1 MDTFPNPLLF
11 RISLSFGNLCY
22 TDTMHEDE
30 AFWPAWAQFL
40 HEKGVTDIIASLLEG
55 GTPLR
60 IIASQLMYAGIPFLG
75 TSSTASQWR
84 AFATMLEDP
93 ARTASF
99 ISFLRGEE
107 NR

>member
-1 MDTFPNPLLF
+1 MQW
-11 RISLSFGNLCY
+11 ISYIFIPEKLCY

-40 HEKGVTDIIASLLEG
+40 HDKGATDIIASLLEG
-55 GTPLR
+55 AAPLR
-60 IIASQLMYAGIPFLG
+60 IIASQIMHAGIPFIG
-75 TSSTASQWR
+75 SSSTAQQWR
-84 AFATMLEDP
+84 AFANLLEDP

-99 ISFLRGEE
+99 VSFLRGEK